1 MGMFQYA
8 AAFDQDL
15 SRWDVS
21 NGNNF
26 YGMFLGA
33 AAFDQD
39 LSRWDVSNG
48 ESFVS
53 GR

>member
-1 MGMFQYA
+1 MFQGA

-21 NGNNF
+21 NGKLF
-26 YGMFLGA
+26 AAMFRGA